1 MLTEWPALG
10 REISMCRAC
19 AELAATRQKVV
30 VGDPAPTVPA
40 RLVFVGEAPGAQE
53 DTAGRTAAE
62 LAEQLAGTV
71 KGYQPCST
79 RGEGACLRSA
89 TNPGHKG
96 VLRVRTF
103 KTLAVVVVCLRT
115 DQRSVDQ
122 GCDLVFNHVKATS

>member
-1 MLTEWPALG
+1 VLDDGCTKPSL
-10 REISMCRAC
+10 R
-19 AELAATRQKVV
+19 
-30 VGDPAPTVPA
+30 D
-40 RLVFVGEAPGAQE
+40 EAGVYLLSQAIA
-53 DTAGRTAAE
+53 AGRTAAE

-89 TNPGHKG
+89 TNPDHKG

-115 DQRSVDQ
+115 DQLAVDQ
-122 GCDLVFNHVKATS
+122 GCDLVFNHIKVSS